1 VSSSVPTPEVADPR
15 PRCVGGLVVG
25 VRCSECAA
33 PSAWVVG
40 RCPRCLGQV
49 VPASFGPIGTV
60 WSSADVHVAVGEY
73 TPTYTLAYVDLDGV
87 DGVGPR
93 VLAHLRPGGEVP
105 PGTRVEIDGD
115 DGGDLW
121 VVPTGTGA

>member
-1 VSSSVPTPEVADPR
+1 VPE
-15 PRCVGGLVVG
+15 
-25 VRCSECAA
+25 
-33 PSAWVVG
+33 
-40 RCPRCLGQV
+40 
-49 VPASFGPIGTV
+49 SFGPIGTV
-60 WSSADVHVAVGEY
+60 WSSADVHVVVAEY

-121 VVPTGTGA
+121 VVPTGTGS